1 MRPNTWIDAL
11 ARLLALV
18 GAALPNFW
26 LALVLVFVFAVSVHW
41 FPVLGW
47 VTPSQ
52 SIGANLQ
59 HVVLPV
65 VVLALPLI
73 AVTSRVLRGEML
85 EVLHNLYIQV
95 ARAKGV
101 PEVRVTF
108 RHALRNALIPVVTVV
123 GLQVGGLLGGGV
135 ITEEIFSLPGM
146 GQLVVTSSAII
157 RRSRAPCCSWLW
169 SYCWPI
175 YASIWCTPSSTHAS
189 STGDAPTRSSVPAS
203 HRQGSKGAI
212 PVAVATQPQTNAP
225 FDDGPRGAR
234 AWQKFRRNR
243 LALVGLGLV
252 LLLVLT
258 AILAHL
264 LAPYGADATN
274 FSAALEGPSARHWL
288 GTDDLGRDILS
299 RILISSQ
306 ESWASGLLVVLLA
319 LVVGVPLGLAA
330 GYFGG
335 WTDEIVMPSWTPGLH
350 FPGSSWPWLSHGF
363 WARP

>member
-1 MRPNTWIDAL
+1 VRPNTWIDAL

-26 LALVLVFVFAVSVHW
+26 LALVLVFVVAVSVHW

-47 VTPSQ
+47 VPLSQ

-146 GQLVVTSSAII
+146 GQLVVTSIVE
-157 RRSRAPCCSWLW
+157 RD
-169 SYCWPI
+169 Y
-175 YASIWCTPSSTHAS
+175 
-189 STGDAPTRSSVPAS
+189 PTL
-203 HRQGSKGAI
+203 QGT
-212 PVAVATQPQTNAP
+212 VLFMAV
-225 FDDGPRGAR
+225 
-234 AWQKFRRNR
+234 
-243 LALVGLGLV
+243 
-252 LLLVLT
+252 
-258 AILAHL
+258 
-264 LAPYGADATN
+264 
-274 FSAALEGPSARHWL
+274 
-288 GTDDLGRDILS
+288 
-299 RILISSQ
+299 
-306 ESWASGLLVVLLA
+306 VVLLA
-319 LVVGVPLGLAA
+319 NLCVDLVYALIDPRIQ
-330 GYFGG
+330 Y
-335 WTDEIVMPSWTPGLH
+335 
-350 FPGSSWPWLSHGF
+350 
-363 WARP
+363 R